1 MKYIIVLG
9 DGMAD
14 EPIGKLGERTPLQA
28 ADTPAMDWL
37 AAHGRCGL
45 LKTVPDGYHPGSEI
59 ANLSVLGYDLDR
71 VFEQGEDKNIDVVK
85 REVRQYEKE
94 IKERGAAIVNQERT
108 KAEKEKSQKTK
119 APKK

>member
-1 MKYIIVLG
+1 MQAVWH
-9 DGMAD
+9 
-14 EPIGKLGERTPLQA
+14 GEMQLIT
-28 ADTPAMDWL
+28 
-37 AAHGRCGL
+37 
-45 LKTVPDGYHPGSEI
+45 
-59 ANLSVLGYDLDR
+59 DLDR
-71 VFEQGEDKNIDVVK
+71 VFEQGEDKNIDVGK

>member
-1 MKYIIVLG
+1 MQAVWH
-9 DGMAD
+9 
-14 EPIGKLGERTPLQA
+14 GEVPL
-28 ADTPAMDWL
+28 
-37 AAHGRCGL
+37 
-45 LKTVPDGYHPGSEI
+45 I
-59 ANLSVLGYDLDR
+59 NDLNRAFD
-71 VFEQGEDKNIDVVK
+71 QGEDKNIDVVK